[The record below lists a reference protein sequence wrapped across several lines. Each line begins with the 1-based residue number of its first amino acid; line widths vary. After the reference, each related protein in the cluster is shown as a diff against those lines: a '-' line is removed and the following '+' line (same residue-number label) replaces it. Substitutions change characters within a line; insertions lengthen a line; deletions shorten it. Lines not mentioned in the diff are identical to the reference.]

1 MLEDLSEKSVNIESV
16 AKRALDDEKALS
28 ELLEGIISKKE
39 TIRFNSFKTLLL
51 ISEEHPEML
60 YPKWDFFV
68 ELLSSDNTYWKYI
81 AIYIIANLTKIDT
94 KNKFEKIFDKF
105 YHLLNDKS
113 MIPAAHL
120 AGNSGKIA
128 QTKPKLQTKITNK
141 LLSIDKTHH
150 TPERRDLIKSYAIES
165 FSEYFEEAENKDKI
179 IEFVKQ
185 QLNCKSPKT
194 RKIAKDFLKKWEKI
208 VAE

>member
-1 MLEDLSEKSVNIESV
+1 MLEELSKKSVNIESV

-28 ELLEGIISKKE
+28 TLLEGLTSKNE
-39 TIRFNSFKTLLL
+39 TIRENSFKTLLL
-51 ISEEHPEML
+51 ISEKHPEVL

-68 ELLSSDNTYWKYI
+68 EMIDSDNAYWKYI
-81 AIYIIANLTKIDT
+81 AIYIIANLTRIDI
-94 KNKFEKIFDKF
+94 KNKFEEIFDDF

-128 QTKPKLQTKITNK
+128 QAKPKLQTKITNK
-141 LLSIDKTHH
+141 LLSMYKTHH
-150 TPERRDLIKSYAIES
+150 VPERRDLIKGYAIES
-165 FSEYFEEAENKDKI
+165 FSEYFEEAENKNKI
-179 IEFVKQ
+179 IDFVKK

-194 RKIAKDFLKKWEKI
+194 RKIAKDFLKKWD
-208 VAE
+208 